1 MKNVNLGIL
10 LNIANYKNSFSS
22 NLKSIQDKAPSNY
35 YFNNSKNIPSTK
47 YMRQSLT
54 KFHRPL
60 TSKIKSHSINRQKKI
75 TKNNDIIRPIP
86 ILYNGNVNKEKNNES
101 NIHKKE
107 HEYTYNLLNTTKI
120 NLNEKFNG
128 KNNGNS
134 LLKNI
139 ISLPEI
145 REENNLIKKSIS
157 IINQTKERAA
167 KINNSK
173 NHLLI
178 NMNNNSQIMKNNTY
192 NIKIYNNEAN
202 NKNGIKTSN
211 NRYN

>member
-1 MKNVNLGIL
+1 MSDI
-10 LNIANYKNSFSS
+10 SPT
-22 NLKSIQDKAPSNY
+22 D
-35 YFNNSKNIPSTK
+35 SKNIPSTK

-60 TSKIKSHSINRQKKI
+60 TSKIKSHSINRHKKI

-101 NIHKKE
+101 NINKKD

-128 KNNGNS
+128 KNNGNL

-173 NHLLI
+173 NQLLI
-178 NMNNNSQIMKNNTY
+178 NMNNNNL
-192 NIKIYNNEAN
+192 IKIINH
-202 NKNGIKTSN
+202 I
-211 NRYN
+211 